1 MQAAATP
8 AHVAPTAAPASPPGL
23 DAADFDMGVEEDDDP
38 IVKAKKQAVDRAN
51 AQLQGCVAKRRRVNE
66 EATQQQQHVDAE
78 SAKLAA
84 DLAAAPELSVQ
95 QAAAEATALEQELA
109 AHKAARE
116 AASAV
121 FVQASQESVAAAA
134 TPTANGVPAAATP
147 TGNGASPMDEE
158 ENGASQEN
166 LEGNETDLDS
176 AKGKG
181 KGENSRHSPM

>member
-1 MQAAATP
+1 
-8 AHVAPTAAPASPPGL
+8 
-23 DAADFDMGVEEDDDP
+23 MGVEEDDDP

-147 TGNGASPMDEE
+147 TGNGAGPMD
-158 ENGASQEN
+158 
-166 LEGNETDLDS
+166 D
-176 AKGKG
+176 
-181 KGENSRHSPM
+181 